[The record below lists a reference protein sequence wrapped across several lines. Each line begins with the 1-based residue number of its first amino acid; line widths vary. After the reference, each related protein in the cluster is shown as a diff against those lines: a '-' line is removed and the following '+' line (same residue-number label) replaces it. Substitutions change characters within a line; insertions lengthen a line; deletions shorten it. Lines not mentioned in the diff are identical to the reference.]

1 LRCGWEKREKE
12 LLPALVERDASV
24 GKSLKVAA
32 HINGAG
38 KVLKHGDSLHVK
50 VAQHRI
56 ALPATKEADYI
67 AVDEGSDGRHGSGGT
82 EGFQG
87 DINRVVAK

>member
-1 LRCGWEKREKE
+1 VGEKKEKE
-12 LLPALVERDASV
+12 LVPALVDRDASV

-32 HINGAG
+32 HIHGAG

-56 ALPATKEADYI
+56 ALPATEEADYI
-67 AVDEGSDGRHGSGGT
+67 AVDAGSDERHGSGGT
-82 EGFQG
+82 EGFHG
-87 DINRVVAK
+87 DINRVVAE